1 MIKDGFDPQ
10 APLILWHCLA
20 MRTEVAV
27 EDEGTLVAGNHQSNA
42 MLVLSHRFY
51 FLVTEN
57 RFGFC
62 SIYSSED
69 GLSVFK
75 TNSHLSSERISA
87 LVRGSF

>member
-1 MIKDGFDPQ
+1 M
-10 APLILWHCLA
+10 
-20 MRTEVAV
+20 AV
-27 EDEGTLVAGNHQSNA
+27 EDEGTFVAGNHHYQSNA

-75 TNSHLSSERISA
+75 TNSHLSSVRISA
-87 LVRGSF
+87 LVWGSF

>member
-1 MIKDGFDPQ
+1 MLIIKDGFDPQ
-10 APLILWHCLA
+10 TPLILWHCLA
-20 MRTEVAV
+20 MRTDVAV
-27 EDEGTLVAGNHQSNA
+27 EDEGTLVAGNHHRQSNA

-75 TNSHLSSERISA
+75 TNSHLSSE
-87 LVRGSF
+87 

>member
-1 MIKDGFDPQ
+1 M
-10 APLILWHCLA
+10 
-20 MRTEVAV
+20 AV
-27 EDEGTLVAGNHQSNA
+27 EDEGTLVAGNHHRQSN
-42 MLVLSHRFY
+42 VLSHRFY

-75 TNSHLSSERISA
+75 TNSHLSSVRISA
-87 LVRGSF
+87 LVWGSF